1 MEVRAFFLDTTGL
14 DPHLGSPQKLMQGRG
29 GCRCRGSHG
38 VSTLTPT
45 HPHHRIH
52 IAPLTLLKTRFTT
65 LHHHNSL
72 WRAVLGPPRSHLLVK
87 PVFPSAYHHI
97 SLPTPLTTR
106 ITTTMAK
113 NPTRTRTHSRRRRP
127 SKARRPNT
135 PLAGFVQ
142 RFVPAYFEMATGGG
156 GCF

>member
-1 MEVRAFFLDTTGL
+1 MEVRASFLDTTGL
-14 DPHLGSPQKLMQGRG
+14 DPHLGSPQKLMQGSG

-87 PVFPSAYHHI
+87 PVLPSAYHHI

-106 ITTTMAK
+106 ITTMMAK
-113 NPTRTRTHSRRRRP
+113 KPDKDQNPFTP
-127 SKARRPNT
+127 SKAVQGAQAEDT
-135 PLAGFVQ
+135 PSRVCSEICSCIF
-142 RFVPAYFEMATGGG
+142 
-156 GCF
+156 